1 MAGVAGAGAAAEMV
15 SDAVEI
21 EFCFRTGIAKA
32 NFPIFG
38 EEVKGLAIQNLEVE
52 TFFIAIVFV
61 ERFAVFV
68 DVLAD
73 ANASVT

>member
-1 MAGVAGAGAAAEMV
+1 MAGVAGAGTAAEMV
-15 SDAVEI
+15 WNAVEI
-21 EFCFRTGIAKA
+21 EFGFDAGIAKA
-32 NFPIFG
+32 DFPVLG

-68 DVLAD
+68 DVAF
-73 ANASVT
+73 